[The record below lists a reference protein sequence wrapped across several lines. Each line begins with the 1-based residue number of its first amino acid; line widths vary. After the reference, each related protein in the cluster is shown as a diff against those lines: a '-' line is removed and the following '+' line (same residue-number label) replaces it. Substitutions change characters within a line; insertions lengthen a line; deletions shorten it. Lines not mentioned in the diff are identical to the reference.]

1 MNIQQLHYVI
11 AIDER
16 RHFQKAAE
24 ACFVT
29 PATLSIML
37 KKLEEELD
45 VVIFDRSKQ
54 PIVPTDMGKIVIEN
68 ARTILSAV
76 DKMHYE
82 VKYAAQD
89 NDVQGELRIG
99 IIPTLAPYL
108 LHHFLPDMLIKYPRL
123 SIQLKELR
131 TNQVSDYL
139 RKNLIDVGII
149 ALQNETNEFRTRPLF
164 KERLLVYAPESY
176 KKLKSNY
183 ILSDDIDVSKLWLL
197 EEEHC
202 LRSQVMNL
210 CSLKKKS
217 SESEQLKFEA
227 GSIETLINLV
237 EMTGGITVIPELA
250 ALDFKVERMNCVKH
264 FAEPE
269 PAREIGM
276 ITYRHFVKE
285 KLLDV
290 LEKEISN
297 AITPVLEKNRPGTEN
312 RNRN

>member
-1 MNIQQLHYVI
+1 MNIQQLRYVLS
-11 AIDER
+11 IDEY

-45 VVIFDRSKQ
+45 VVIFDRSKH
-54 PIVPTDMGKIVIEN
+54 PIIPTEMGKIVIEN

-76 DKMHYE
+76 DNMQYE
-82 VKYAAQD
+82 VKYAASE
-89 NDVQGELRIG
+89 NEIQGELRIG

-108 LHHFLPDMLIKYPRL
+108 LHHFIPGMFAKYPRL
-123 SIQLKELR
+123 RIQLKELR
-131 TNQVSDYL
+131 TQQITDYL
-139 RKNLIDVGII
+139 RKDIIDVGII
-149 ALQNETNEFRTRPLF
+149 ALQQEANEFKTRPLF
-164 KERLLVYAPESY
+164 RERLLVFAPEPQS
-176 KKLKSNY
+176 KLKSNY
-183 ILSDDIDVSKLWLL
+183 ILSDDIDISKLWLL

-210 CSLKKKS
+210 CSLKKTNSKN
-217 SESEQLKFEA
+217 EQLTFDA

-237 EMTGGITVIPELA
+237 EMTNGITIIPELA
-250 ALDFKVERMNCVKH
+250 VLAFTSERQACVKH

-285 KLLDV
+285 KLLDI
-290 LEKEISN
+290 LENEILS
-297 AITPVLEKNRPGTEN
+297 AINPILREVSTS
-312 RNRN
+312 